1 MSMTIGATIASL
13 NIAKSVAAYFGL
25 IESSSANISNL
36 VHQAFKSALMNLELA
51 RTSGTKKQSEEYL
64 KEARN
69 KFIEAIAVEKDESLV
84 SAFIGLAMCQCLL
97 GDKRNAALTIRRI
110 NNVQLSNAE
119 KLKAGAKNCVR
130 GPGFFLGLGGR
141 VMNLYNGAKEREA
154 NFTKFNE
161 KAISEMSYLN

>member
-13 NIAKSVAAYFGL
+13 NIAKSVAAYLGL
-25 IESSSANISNL
+25 IESSSANIRNL

-51 RTSGTKKQSEEYL
+51 KTSTSKKDREEYL

-84 SAFIGLAMCQCLL
+84 SAFIGLAMCQYLL
-97 GDKRNAALTIRRI
+97 GDKRNAALTISRI

-119 KLKAGAKNCVR
+119 KLKAGAKNIVR
-130 GPGFFLGLGGR
+130 GPGFFLGHIR
-141 VMNLYNGAKEREA
+141 HAMDLYNGAKEREA
-154 NFTKFNE
+154 NFVEFKN
-161 KAISEMSYLN
+161 KAILEMKYLN